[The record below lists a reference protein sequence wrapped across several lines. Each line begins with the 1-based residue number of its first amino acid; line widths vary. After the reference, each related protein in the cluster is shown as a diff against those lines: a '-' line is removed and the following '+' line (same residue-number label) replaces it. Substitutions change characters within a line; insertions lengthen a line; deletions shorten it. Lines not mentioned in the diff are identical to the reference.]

1 MARWVMNPSSVHE
14 DVGLVPGLAQWVKE
28 LALLWLWC
36 RPIAAA
42 LFDPCLE
49 NFHMPQGWP

>member
-42 LFDPCLE
+42 LFDP
-49 NFHMPQGWP
+49 